1 MKVLEVIAI
10 FQKAAGTSV
19 FCGEVSKR
27 LNEVG
32 GVETVIAVPD
42 VTEPGM
48 YEVPANTRVVSI
60 SDAMSGKE
68 KWDVVHIHGVWMP
81 ILHKVV
87 LWAKKSGIP
96 IVWSPH
102 GMLRRRALMMKWWKK
117 LIALALYQWR
127 DLRMASVLHVC
138 SEVERRD
145 VERLHLGVPFIT
157 VPLGVDIVCSS
168 NTTRAK

>member
-19 FCGEVSKR
+19 FCAEVSKR
-27 LNEVG
+27 LNEVD
-32 GVETVIAVPD
+32 GVESVIAVPD

-48 YEVPANTRVVSI
+48 YEVPSNTRVVSI

-81 ILHKVV
+81 ILHKVAV
-87 LWAKKSGIP
+87 WAKKADIP

-102 GMLRRRALMMKWWKK
+102 GMLRRKALMMKRWKK
-117 LIALALYQWR
+117 LAALVAYQWW
-127 DLRMASVLHVC
+127 DLRKASVLHVC
-138 SEVERRD
+138 SEVERKD
-145 VERLHLGVPFIT
+145 IERLHLGVPFIT
-157 VPLGVDIVCSS
+157 VPLGVDIARNLSTARV
-168 NTTRAK
+168 K